1 MNTDLDHKH
10 CFFVTKLFSAGP
22 SKVQEAHEDCGGEE
36 GALPGHHED
45 DDGSDQGSSS
55 RGDRQAK
62 QRGQAPVQV
71 RVGGSVRMSG
81 RVFVV

>member
-71 RVGGSVRMSG
+71 RVVSHRWGCRMIS
-81 RVFVV
+81 